1 MSDPS
6 QHSLPMLLK
15 EALGDAYTIEGEI
28 GRGGMGVVYRA
39 RDERLQRRVAIKVL
53 PPELAFSSEIRA
65 RFTREAQTAAR
76 LQHPHIVPIHDVG
89 EGQGIVYFVM
99 GLIEGESLAARIRRR
114 GRVPAEETR
123 RIIRETADALSAA
136 HALSVIHRDIKPDNI
151 LLEGTRGRVMVTDF
165 GIAKALSASSGAT
178 LTSAGMAIGTPS
190 YMSPEQAA
198 GEREIDGRSDLYSV
212 GIVAYQMLAGELPF
226 NAPTVA
232 GILMKQITETAPL
245 LHENFTDIP
254 EDLSLAVAR
263 CLEKD
268 PANRWPSADAL
279 RRSLESRNV
288 AGYRPTGLGWKAQT
302 RDGTS
307 PMRPSSVRP
316 SPTRP
321 SPTRGGVRSP
331 TERPPLVRPI
341 SPTRP
346 SPIRP
351 GRPGERSPL
360 DRDLP
365 SHRAQGFESRAQQRA
380 AEREAKRDRKALRRE
395 LKDGPLPDTGEPAV
409 VVRARK
415 SFAQWV
421 AVNGGLFL
429 INMTFAGGPHN
440 PWFLIPAAAM
450 GMGLI
455 GNYSRLWQAGYS
467 WRDVLHRPDAPDS
480 VGSGSKTAKIKG
492 LKQVSEPKAAEFG
505 AFQDRMQQVYKD
517 RSVILTLMS
526 QLSNTDREMLP
537 DIVDTTEGLYA
548 RAAQL
553 AGTLGSM
560 DSLGIEDTPRIE
572 LRLGDLRT
580 RPEGEE
586 RDRQISLLE
595 QQLQRCKE
603 LNAQRAQFADR
614 FESCVLAMQN
624 VRLDLMRLKQSG
636 VGAVLN
642 GLTMATQQA
651 RALSRD
657 VDNAI
662 GAAAEVRAL

>member
-6 QHSLPMLLK
+6 HHSLPALLK

-53 PPELAFSSEIRA
+53 PPELAFSSEIRQ

-76 LQHPHIVPIHDVG
+76 LSHPHIVPIHDVG
-89 EGQGIVYFVM
+89 EGNGIVYFVM

-136 HALSVIHRDIKPDNI
+136 HSVSVIHRDIKPDNI
-151 LLEGTRGRVMVTDF
+151 LLEGTRGRVVVTDF
-165 GIAKALSASSGAT
+165 GIAKAMSATSGAT

-232 GILMKQITETAPL
+232 GILMKQITEAAPL
-245 LHENFTDIP
+245 LHETYPDVP

-268 PANRWPSADAL
+268 PENRWPSADGL
-279 RRSLESRNV
+279 RRALESRNMG
-288 AGYRPTGLGWKAQT
+288 GYRPTGLGWKAQT
-302 RDGTS
+302 REPTS
-307 PMRPSSVRP
+307 PLRSPTLRGARGTTERPSPNRP
-316 SPTRP
+316 LSPTRP
-321 SPTRGGVRSP
+321 SPVR
-331 TERPPLVRPI
+331 
-341 SPTRP
+341 PTRP
-346 SPIRP
+346 
-351 GRPGERSPL
+351 G
-360 DRDLP
+360 DRAGAGPYPVRRDGGY
-365 SHRAQGFESRAQQRA
+365 ASRAEARE
-380 AEREAKRDRKALRRE
+380 AERRARRERKALRRE
-395 LKDGPLPDTGEPAV
+395 GKDTPLPNTGEPEV

-415 SFAQWV
+415 QFANWMR
-421 AVNGGLFL
+421 VNGGLFL
-429 INMTFAGGPHN
+429 VNAVSGLSH
-440 PWFLIPAAAM
+440 PWFLVPAVFM
-450 GMGLI
+450 GI
-455 GNYSRLWQAGYS
+455 GMFKTYSELWQAGYS
-467 WRDVLHRPDAPDS
+467 WRDVVHRPDAPDA
-480 VGSGSKTAKIKG
+480 VGSGGKKLKIKG
-492 LKQVSEPKAAEFG
+492 VKQISEPRAAEFG
-505 AFQDRMQQVYKD
+505 TYQDRMQQVYKD
-517 RSVILTLMS
+517 RAMILSLMS
-526 QLSNTDREMLP
+526 QLSAADREMLP
-537 DIVDTTEGLYA
+537 EIVETTEGLYA

-553 AGTLGSM
+553 AETLNSM
-560 DSLGIEDTPRIE
+560 EGLGINDTPRIE
-572 LRLGDLRT
+572 LRLVELRQ
-580 RPEGEE
+580 RPDGEE

-603 LNAQRAQFADR
+603 LSAQRTQFADR

-662 GAAAEVRAL
+662 GAAAEVKAL

>member
-6 QHSLPMLLK
+6 HHSLPALLK

-53 PPELAFSSEIRA
+53 PPELAFSSEIRQ

-76 LQHPHIVPIHDVG
+76 LSHPHIVPIHDVG
-89 EGQGIVYFVM
+89 EGNGIVYFVM

-114 GRVPAEETR
+114 GRMPAEDTR
-123 RIIRETADALSAA
+123 RIMRETADALSAA
-136 HALSVIHRDIKPDNI
+136 HAVSVIHRDIKPDNI
-151 LLEGTRGRVMVTDF
+151 LLEGTRGRVVVTDF
-165 GIAKALSASSGAT
+165 GIAKAMSATSGAT

-212 GIVAYQMLAGELPF
+212 GIVAYQMLSGVLPF

-245 LHENFTDIP
+245 LHDNYPDVP

-268 PANRWPSADAL
+268 PANRWPSAEAL
-279 RRSLESRNV
+279 RRALESRNV
-288 AGYRPTGLGWKAQT
+288 AGYRPTGLGWKAQSRVPT
-302 RDGTS
+302 
-307 PMRPSSVRP
+307 SVRP
-316 SPTRP
+316 STLRP
-321 SPTRGGVRSP
+321 SPTRGTRAPGDRSASP
-331 TERPPLVRPI
+331 RPNG
-341 SPTRP
+341 
-346 SPIRP
+346 P
-351 GRPGERSPL
+351 GG
-360 DRDLP
+360 
-365 SHRAQGFESRAQQRA
+365 ASRAGMKLGPRDGGYASKAEARA
-380 AEREAKRDRKALRRE
+380 AERQARRDRKIRQQD
-395 LKDGPLPDTGEPAV
+395 LKDGPLPDTGEPLV
-409 VVRARK
+409 VVRARRQ
-415 SFAQWV
+415 FARWASV
-421 AVNGGLFL
+421 SGGAFL
-429 INMTFAGGPHN
+429 INMAVAGGPQH
-440 PWFLIPAAAM
+440 PWFLFVA
-450 GMGLI
+450 GVLGVSLI
-455 GNYSRLWQAGYS
+455 RRYSDLWQAGYS

-480 VGSGSKTAKIKG
+480 VGSGSKPGRIKG
-492 LKQVSEPKAAEFG
+492 VKQIAAPRAADFG
-505 AFQDRMQQVYKD
+505 SYQERMQQVYKD
-517 RSVILTLMS
+517 REMILSLMS
-526 QLSNTDREMLP
+526 KLSPTDKEMLP
-537 DIVDTTEGLYA
+537 DIVETTEGLYA

-553 AGTLGSM
+553 AETLNSM
-560 DSLGIEDTPRIE
+560 EGLGIDDTPRIE
-572 LRLGDLRT
+572 ARLAELRLRLA
-580 RPEGEE
+580 GEE
-586 RDRQISLLE
+586 RDRQIALLE
-595 QQLQRCKE
+595 QQLQRCRE
-603 LNAQRAQFADR
+603 LSGQRTQFADR

-662 GAAAEVRAL
+662 GAAAEVKAL

>member
-1 MSDPS
+1 MSDPA

-76 LQHPHIVPIHDVG
+76 LSHPHIVPIHDVG

-136 HALSVIHRDIKPDNI
+136 HALSIIHRDIKPDNI

-165 GIAKALSASSGAT
+165 GIAKALSAASGST
-178 LTSAGMAIGTPS
+178 LTSAGMAIGTPA

-212 GIVAYQMLAGELPF
+212 GIVAYQMLSGELPF

-245 LHENFTDIP
+245 LHEKYPDVP

-302 RDGTS
+302 RDATS
-307 PMRPSSVRP
+307 PVRP
-316 SPTRP
+316 SPTRGLRP
-321 SPTRGGVRSP
+321 L
-331 TERPPLVRPI
+331 TERPAPVRPM
-341 SPTRP
+341 P
-346 SPIRP
+346 PIRP
-351 GRPGERSPL
+351 GTARPTRPGERVRVGVQL
-360 DRDLP
+360 GNRDG
-365 SHRAQGFESRAQQRA
+365 GFASRVDARA
-380 AEREAKRDRKALRRE
+380 AEREARRDQKALRRE
-395 LKDGPLPDTGEPAV
+395 VKEGLRDTGEPLV

-415 SFAQWV
+415 AFASFLATT
-421 AVNGGLFL
+421 GGCFL
-429 INMTFAGGPHN
+429 INTMAPGLHF
-440 PWFLIPAAAM
+440 PWFLFVAFGT
-450 GMGLI
+450 GMGVMKS
-455 GNYSRLWQAGYS
+455 YSLLWQSGYS
-467 WRDVLHRPDAPDS
+467 WRDVLHRPDAPDA
-480 VGSGSKTAKIKG
+480 VGSSTRIKG
-492 LKQVSEPKAAEFG
+492 VKQVAEPKTAEFG
-505 AFQDRMQQVYKD
+505 GYQDRMQQVYKD
-517 RSVILTLMS
+517 RGVILSLMS
-526 QLSNTDREMLP
+526 QLSPADKEVLP

-553 AGTLGSM
+553 AGTLGSI
-560 DSLGIEDTPRIE
+560 DSLGVEEAPRIE
-572 LRLGDLRT
+572 GRLADLKQ
-580 RPEGEE
+580 RPAGEE

-595 QQLQRCKE
+595 QQLQRYQE
-603 LNAQRAQFADR
+603 LNAQRTQFADR

-636 VGAVLN
+636 IGAVLD

-662 GAAAEVRAL
+662 GAAAEVKLL

>member
-6 QHSLPMLLK
+6 HHSLPALLK

-53 PPELAFSSEIRA
+53 PPELAFSSEIRQ

-76 LQHPHIVPIHDVG
+76 LSHPHIVPIHDVG
-89 EGQGIVYFVM
+89 EGNGIVYFVM

-136 HALSVIHRDIKPDNI
+136 HAVSVIHRDIKPDNI
-151 LLEGTRGRVMVTDF
+151 LLEGTRGRVVVTDF
-165 GIAKALSASSGAT
+165 GIAKAMSATSGAT

-212 GIVAYQMLAGELPF
+212 GIVAYQMLSGELPF

-245 LHENFTDIP
+245 LHEHFADVP

-268 PANRWPSADAL
+268 PANRWSSADGL
-279 RRSLESRNV
+279 RRALESRNV

-302 RDGTS
+302 RESTS
-307 PMRPSSVRP
+307 PLL
-316 SPTRP
+316 RP
-321 SPTRGGVRSP
+321 SPTRGTRP
-331 TERPPLVRPI
+331 ATERPAPVR
-341 SPTRP
+341 PTRP
-346 SPIRP
+346 GGGIRVGVHLGP
-351 GRPGERSPL
+351 
-360 DRDLP
+360 RDGGY
-365 SHRAQGFESRAQQRA
+365 ASRAEARA
-380 AEREAKRDRKALRRE
+380 AERQARRDRDALQRD
-395 LKDGPLPDTGEPAV
+395 LKDGPLPDTGEPLV
-409 VVRARK
+409 VVRARRE
-415 SFAQWV
+415 FARW
-421 AVNGGLFL
+421 AAINGGLFL
-429 INMTFAGGPHN
+429 INMTFAGGPQH

-450 GMGLI
+450 GMGLMKR
-455 GNYSRLWQAGYS
+455 YSDLWQAGYS
-467 WRDVLHRPDAPDS
+467 WRDVVHRPDAPDA
-480 VGSGSKTAKIKG
+480 VGSGDKKLKIKG
-492 LKQVSEPKAAEFG
+492 VKQVAEPKVAEFG
-505 AFQDRMQQVYKD
+505 GYQDRMQQVYKD
-517 RSVILTLMS
+517 RGMILSLMGK
-526 QLSNTDREMLP
+526 LSATDKEMLP
-537 DIVDTTEGLYA
+537 DIVETTEGLYA

-553 AGTLGSM
+553 AETLNSM
-560 DSLGIEDTPRIE
+560 EGLGIDDTPRIE
-572 LRLGDLRT
+572 IRLAELQERA
-580 RPEGEE
+580 PGEE
-586 RDRQISLLE
+586 RGRQISLLE
-595 QQLQRCKE
+595 QQLQRCRE
-603 LNAQRAQFADR
+603 LHVQRTQFADR

-657 VDNAI
+657 VDHAI
-662 GAAAEVRAL
+662 GAAAEVKAL

>member
-1 MSDPS
+1 MSDPN
-6 QHSLPMLLK
+6 QHSLPVLLK
-15 EALGDAYTIEGEI
+15 EALGDAYSLEGEI

-76 LQHPHIVPIHDVG
+76 LSHPHIVPIHDVG

-136 HALSVIHRDIKPDNI
+136 HAVSVIHRDIKPDNI
-151 LLEGTRGRVMVTDF
+151 LLEGTRGRVVVTDF
-165 GIAKALSASSGAT
+165 GIAKALSATSGAT

-245 LHENFTDIP
+245 LHERYPDVP

-279 RRSLESRNV
+279 RRSLESRSV

-302 RDGTS
+302 REGTS
-307 PMRPSSVRP
+307 PMRP

-321 SPTRGGVRSP
+321 SPTRGL
-331 TERPPLVRPI
+331 RPPVDRPAPVRPL

-346 SPIRP
+346 GLPRP
-351 GRPGERSPL
+351 GTNARVGVPVRGRS
-360 DRDLP
+360 DF
-365 SHRAQGFESRAQQRA
+365 ASRAEERA
-380 AEREAKRDRKALRRE
+380 AEKQARHDRKMLRQE
-395 LKDGPLPDTGEPAV
+395 MKDGPLPNTGEPLV
-409 VVRARK
+409 VVRARRA
-415 SFAQWV
+415 FARFLAPTFGCFMVNV
-421 AVNGGLFL
+421 ATGL
-429 INMTFAGGPHN
+429 HS
-440 PWFLIPAAAM
+440 PWFLFVAL
-450 GMGLI
+450 GTGWGLTKA
-455 GNYSRLWQAGYS
+455 YSDLWQAGYS
-467 WRDVLHRPDAPDS
+467 WRDVVNRPDAPDS
-480 VGSGSKTAKIKG
+480 VGSGTKPGKIKG
-492 LKQVSEPKAAEFG
+492 LKQVSEPKATEFG
-505 AFQDRMQQVYKD
+505 GYHDRMQQVFKD
-517 RSVILTLMS
+517 RGVILKLMS
-526 QLSNTDREMLP
+526 ELSPTDREMLP
-537 DIVDTTEGLYA
+537 EIVETTEGLYA

-560 DSLGIEDTPRIE
+560 DGLGIEDTPKIETRLTE
-572 LRLGDLRT
+572 LRA

-586 RDRQISLLE
+586 RDRQIALLE

-603 LNAQRAQFADR
+603 LNAQRSQFADR

-624 VRLDLMRLKQSG
+624 LRLYLMRLRQSG

-662 GAAAEVRAL
+662 GAAAEVKAL